1 MNCPSNCWYWILIGG
16 RHMCCQYPKTLPLN
30 LIFLSPVSP
39 INSSWH
45 MSQITTYM
53 ELKLSHVKRCFCLN
67 NIWRFLKVLSFS
79 LPHLNLLDKFSPYSA
94 LVKFFEI
101 GNFSLSLYWFGT
113 MKPINVI
120 IFQIVNWGF
129 NGTVNNMVV

>member
-67 NIWRFLKVLSFS
+67 NIWRFLKVLSFL

>member
-53 ELKLSHVKRCFCLN
+53 GLKLSHVKRCFCLN

>member
-53 ELKLSHVKRCFCLN
+53 GLKLSHVKRCFCLN

-101 GNFSLSLYWFGT
+101 GNFSLSLYCFGT